1 MENSQIVYALTNS
14 AMPGLIKIGKTT
26 QDDVS
31 IRMSQLYSTGV
42 PVPFECIYAA
52 EVENCSKVESALHIT
67 FGPYRINQSREFFK
81 IDPEQAISILELLG
95 PNNASEKITKELNQ
109 NISIAEID
117 SGKKLK
123 KKPNLNFIQMGLKK
137 GDELIFIADEN
148 ISVLVHNEKKVEYN
162 GNIVS
167 LTKATKEILGLDY
180 AVQPTPRWKS
190 GGRLLSDL
198 YTETYSDED
207 V

>member
-1 MENSQIVYALTNS
+1 
-14 AMPGLIKIGKTT
+14 MPGLIKIGKTT

-52 EVENCSKVESALHIT
+52 EVADCSKVESALHIT

-81 IDPEQAISILELLG
+81 IEPEQAISILELLG
-95 PNNASEKITKELNQ
+95 PNNASAKITKELNQ

-123 KKPNLNFIQMGLKK
+123 KKPNLNFIAMGLNV
-137 GDELIFIADEN
+137 GDTLVFIADEN
-148 ISVLVHNEKKVEYN
+148 ISVIVHDEKKVEFN
-162 GNIVS
+162 GEIIS
-167 LTKATKEILGLDY
+167 LTKATKEILNLDY
-180 AVQPTPRWKS
+180 AVQPTPRWKAN
-190 GGRLLSDL
+190 GRLLSDL
-198 YTETYSDED
+198 YAETYSDD
-207 V
+207 DI